1 MHSNRSPV
9 SLQELTRAMHL
20 NTAQHKHLKDIL
32 ANLLHRQVLTVSR
45 KGLYSLRQDNKTLEG
60 VIEMHPRGFGFVV
73 IDNPPAELRKAGA
86 RNDPFISPANL
97 GTANH
102 GDRVLVAIISRRR
115 HRAEAKVLQII
126 ERAATR
132 LAGIFTAGR
141 DTGLVTPEDDR
152 ITFKVIVQRQD
163 CGGARSGNAVLV
175 DIIDFRTGQRNPTG
189 RIAKVLGDPEDINVQ
204 ALLVA
209 SKFGLPYEF
218 EPGTIKDSE
227 KLAMAPPA
235 DQTARENLLGVAHVT
250 IDGEKARDF
259 DDAVAVVKTDRGY
272 RLYVSIADVGH
283 YVRPGTPIDREA
295 YRRGTSVYFPT
306 MVLPMLPEAL
316 SNDLCSLLPDT
327 ERLTFTAVL
336 DFDRQGHRLAKRFFK
351 SVIKSRYRLTYTQV
365 KHMVVDR
372 DRQLRRQYRPITTQL
387 DWMGELAAEL
397 ERCRL
402 ERGSIGFTLPEA
414 ELQVDEEDRVTA
426 VLRTERNLAHKIIEE
441 FMLAAN
447 EAVAET
453 FAENR
458 CPALYRIHEPPDPLK
473 VAEFTKFAATL
484 GMALPRGSG
493 SPQWFGRVL
502 AQVAGTPKEYIVNN
516 LLLRTMQRARYS
528 PENVGHFGL
537 AASHY
542 THFTSP
548 IRRYP
553 DLMVHRALAAII
565 AGKVGQSE
573 AAAGPEAQLVT
584 AGDFLSGR
592 EKTATEAEW
601 EMVDRLK
608 VRFMADK
615 VGETFDGIVSGAT
628 DFGLFVELLQWFV
641 GGAIGM
647 ADLDDDHYF
656 YDEKHHRLVGRY
668 TGKVYQIGDLVRV
681 TVKSIEIQQRR
692 VNFVIAPQRAEK
704 Q

>member
-1 MHSNRSPV
+1 MRSNRSPV
-9 SLQELTRAMHL
+9 SLQDLMRTMHL
-20 NTAQHKHLKDIL
+20 NPAQRKQLKDIL
-32 ANLLHRQVLTVSR
+32 AGLLQRQVLAVSR
-45 KGLYSLRQDNKTLEG
+45 KGQFTLRQDDKTMEG

-73 IDNPPAELRKAGA
+73 IDNPPAELRKAGE

-102 GDRVLVAIISRRR
+102 GDRVLVAITSRRR
-115 HRAEAKVLQII
+115 KRAEARVLQII
-126 ERAATR
+126 ERATTR

-152 ITFKVIVQRQD
+152 ITFKVIIQRKD
-163 CGGARSGNAVLV
+163 YGGARSGNAVLV
-175 DIIDFRTGQRNPTG
+175 DIIDFREGQRNPVG

-204 ALLVA
+204 AMLVA

-218 EPGTIKDSE
+218 EPETIRDSE
-227 KLAMAPPA
+227 KLAAQLPA
-235 DQTARENLLGVAHVT
+235 DHIGRQNLLEVAHVT

-259 DDAVAVVKTDRGY
+259 DDAVAVMKTGRGY

-283 YVRPGTPIDREA
+283 YVHPGSPIDLEA

-306 MVLPMLPEAL
+306 MVLPMLPEVL
-316 SNDLCSLLPDT
+316 SNDLCSLVPDT
-327 ERLTFTAVL
+327 ERLAFTAVL

-351 SVIKSRYRLTYTQV
+351 SVIKSRYRLTYTKV
-365 KHMVVDR
+365 KNMVVDR
-372 DRQLRRQYRPITTQL
+372 NRQLRQQYRPITTQL
-387 DWMGELAAEL
+387 DWMAELAAEL

-402 ERGSIGFTLPEA
+402 ERGSIGFSLPEA
-414 ELQVDEEDRVTA
+414 ELQIDEDGRVTA

-453 FAENR
+453 FTENR

-493 SPQWFGRVL
+493 TPQWFGQVL
-502 AQVAGTPKEYIVNN
+502 AQAAGTPKEYIVNN

-537 AASHY
+537 AASYY

-553 DLMVHRALAAII
+553 DLMVHRALAAIV
-565 AGKVGQSE
+565 AGNLEQPVAGD
-573 AAAGPEAQLVT
+573 GPESLLT
-584 AGDFLSGR
+584 AGEFLSGR
-592 EKTATEAEW
+592 EKNATEAEW

-628 DFGLFVELLQWFV
+628 DFGLFVELMDWFV
-641 GGAIGM
+641 GGAVSM
-647 ADLDDDHYF
+647 ADLGDDHYF
-656 YDEKHHRLVGRY
+656 YDEKQHRLAGRY
-668 TGKVYQIGDLVRV
+668 TGNMYQIGDLVRV
-681 TVKSIEIQQRR
+681 KVKSVEVQQRR
-692 VNFVIAPQRAEK
+692 VNFVVAPQRSEK
-704 Q
+704 L